1 MDQECIVY
9 YLKST
14 LAGAVQVAQGSSWQ
28 LVQARGWRRAGG
40 PREARAGRPGA
51 DLVFQ
56 GCGGGECGPCQL
68 PQKCLIFE
76 SAAFLFPPRERAG
89 ERVTEQRSE
98 PASLPAGGRGPGS
111 QTPRKG
117 RGTDTLFGVTAQFL
131 LRNDFYGCI
140 FPPLPKSL
148 AFFQCTTFS
157 WKSPAKKKACC
168 PVFLGVFQPWMQRV
182 HFAQSSFKAAGDFSC
197 TTRQGMRWLEPWGC
211 INCLQ
216 AEGARTFLNPL
227 ASHRSN
233 SPSLGLDRAGQWTG
247 GEKPE
252 KAASVPA
259 QLSRK

>member
-40 PREARAGRPGA
+40 PPEARAGRPGA

-111 QTPRKG
+111 PTPRKG

-140 FPPLPKSL
+140 FPPLPKGL

-157 WKSPAKKKACC
+157 WKSPAKKKKKKSLL
-168 PVFLGVFQPWMQRV
+168 PSFLGCFPAVN
-182 HFAQSSFKAAGDFSC
+182 AAGSFC
-197 TTRQGMRWLEPWGC
+197 TVFFQSIGRFLVHDQTGNAL
-211 INCLQ
+211 
-216 AEGARTFLNPL
+216 AGAAVGLHKL
-227 ASHRSN
+227 
-233 SPSLGLDRAGQWTG
+233 PSG
-247 GEKPE
+247 
-252 KAASVPA
+252 
-259 QLSRK
+259 

>member
-40 PREARAGRPGA
+40 PPEARAGRPGA

-111 QTPRKG
+111 PTPRKG

-140 FPPLPKSL
+140 FPPLPKGL

-157 WKSPAKKKACC
+157 WKSPAKKKKKKVCC
-168 PVFLGVFQPWMQRV
+168 PVFLGVFQP
-182 HFAQSSFKAAGDFSC
+182 
-197 TTRQGMRWLEPWGC
+197 
-211 INCLQ
+211 
-216 AEGARTFLNPL
+216 
-227 ASHRSN
+227 
-233 SPSLGLDRAGQWTG
+233 
-247 GEKPE
+247 
-252 KAASVPA
+252 
-259 QLSRK
+259 

>member
-40 PREARAGRPGA
+40 PPEARAGRPGA

-111 QTPRKG
+111 PTPRKG

-140 FPPLPKSL
+140 FPPLPKGL

-157 WKSPAKKKACC
+157 WKSPEKKKKKKPAAQFSW
-168 PVFLGVFQPWMQRV
+168 VFSSRECSGFILHSLLSKHRAISCARPDRECAGWSRRGV
-182 HFAQSSFKAAGDFSC
+182 A
-197 TTRQGMRWLEPWGC
+197 
-211 INCLQ
+211 
-216 AEGARTFLNPL
+216 
-227 ASHRSN
+227 
-233 SPSLGLDRAGQWTG
+233 
-247 GEKPE
+247 
-252 KAASVPA
+252 
-259 QLSRK
+259 